1 MCRPSLNRSWLFTAQ
16 IAFASHSRVFL
27 PRQQGR
33 TKGDTMP
40 PGYQKVPTM
49 PGKHFLQY
57 NAFAHTKDLM
67 FEHEGAKFISCP
79 RRHRTS
85 VRPCSHFPEQGL
97 GLSAHACLAA
107 RRVVV
112 TLTAAQAW
120 CQFCNKQQ
128 NLNAFCSYLAVHF
141 QKLSAEDRQAS
152 AARRSDG
159 RRKKAK
165 V

>member
-1 MCRPSLNRSWLFTAQ
+1 MHLLTQKTSCSNTRAQNLFLAPGA
-16 IAFASHSRVFL
+16 IE
-27 PRQQGR
+27 PR
-33 TKGDTMP
+33 
-40 PGYQKVPTM
+40 YVPAR
-49 PGKHFLQY
+49 Q
-57 NAFAHTKDLM
+57 
-67 FEHEGAKFISCP
+67 
-79 RRHRTS
+79 
-85 VRPCSHFPEQGL
+85 HFPEQGL